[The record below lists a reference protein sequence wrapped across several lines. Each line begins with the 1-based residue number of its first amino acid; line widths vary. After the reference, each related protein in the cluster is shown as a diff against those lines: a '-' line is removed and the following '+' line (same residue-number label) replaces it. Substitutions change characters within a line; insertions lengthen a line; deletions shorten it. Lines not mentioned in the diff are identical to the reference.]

1 MIFDDRMD
9 RLRRRAEL
17 ASGKLLPD
25 MVLTNCKVINVFNGK
40 IIHGNIAIDGGKIIG
55 IGPYEAKEKIDLGG
69 AYVAPGLI
77 DAHMH
82 MESTLVTPGQMAR
95 IIVPRGT
102 TTVVADPHEIA
113 NVLGIEGVE
122 FMLDATEKTTLNG

>member
-1 MIFDDRMD
+1 M
-9 RLRRRAEL
+9 
-17 ASGKLLPD
+17 KLKKKL
-25 MVLTNCKVINVFNGK
+25 
-40 IIHGNIAIDGGKIIG
+40 
-55 IGPYEAKEKIDLGG
+55 DLGG

-113 NVLGIEGVE
+113 NV
-122 FMLDATEKTTLNG
+122 FRN